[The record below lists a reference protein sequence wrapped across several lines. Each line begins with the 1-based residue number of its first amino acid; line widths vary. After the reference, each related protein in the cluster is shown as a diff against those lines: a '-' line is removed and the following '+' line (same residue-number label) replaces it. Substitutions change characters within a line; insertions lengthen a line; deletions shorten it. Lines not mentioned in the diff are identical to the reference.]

1 MDAMGIVWYCE
12 SFQKNHD
19 SWSGASWEDSAT
31 GINRPY
37 TLHHGSSPY
46 RAVLSILWNRWCL
59 PFHQEC
65 DCSKDFE
72 EMYASKINQEHIEK
86 LAGEILFLNSAS
98 CGSSVAWDPHPSL
111 RNYPVTDARHG
122 CFGASF
128 CFICC
133 RHMWDTRTS
142 DLDRWR
148 ARRRPRS
155 GGPVFN
161 QWKISWAGRTQSEIK
176 HNCCRFPF
184 TPLRENGLAASLLK
198 KSGCK
203 RSTFLREVAF
213 PFREEI
219 FFQAFGKWTRGN
231 TNGDE
236 FWHQLR
242 MLLGS
247 SIVDI
252 WYNPWN

>member
-37 TLHHGSSPY
+37 TLHHCSSPD

-111 RNYPVTDARHG
+111 RNYPVT
-122 CFGASF
+122 
-128 CFICC
+128 
-133 RHMWDTRTS
+133 WDTRTS

-176 HNCCRFPF
+176 HNYCRFPF

-198 KSGCK
+198 KK
-203 RSTFLREVAF
+203 WMQEVKV
-213 PFREEI
+213 PSRGSVS
-219 FFQAFGKWTRGN
+219 FQGGN
-231 TNGDE
+231 LLPS
-236 FWHQLR
+236 FW
-242 MLLGS
+242 
-247 SIVDI
+247 
-252 WYNPWN
+252 